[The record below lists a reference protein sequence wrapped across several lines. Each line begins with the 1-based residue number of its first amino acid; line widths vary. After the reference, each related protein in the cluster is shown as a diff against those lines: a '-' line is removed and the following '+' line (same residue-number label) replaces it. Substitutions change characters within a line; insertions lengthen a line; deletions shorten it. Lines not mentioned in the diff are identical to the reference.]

1 MTSIDSDLD
10 RTLVIDRPMWEEGP
24 PHALFG
30 RLRKECPIHWSSSI
44 PEFPLEE
51 G

>member
-10 RTLVIDRPMWEEGP
+10 HTLVIDRPIWEEGP

-30 RLRKECPIHWSSSI
+30 RLRKQCPVHWSSSI
-44 PEFPLEE
+44 PSNT
-51 G
+51 